1 MKTDEKMT
9 FEDVMD
15 LIRILAHSQGFYGR
29 MLDTIE
35 SNPDLYETLSVEWN
49 DKFVDD
55 LDFILYVEG

>member
-1 MKTDEKMT
+1 MKSEKMT

-15 LIRILAHSQGFYGR
+15 LIRILAQSQGFYGR
-29 MLDTIE
+29 MLDSIE
-35 SNPDLYETLSVEWN
+35 SNPDLYETLSEEWN